1 MLVMFATGVGSLVWM
16 LALTAVMVAEK
27 TTRWGARLVVPVGV
41 VLLLSGL
48 VLAAI
53 ALAPAAAHA
62 H

>member
-1 MLVMFATGVGSLVWM
+1 
-16 LALTAVMVAEK
+16 MVAEK

-53 ALAPAAAHA
+53 ALVPAAEAHA